1 MLATALVLALALVC
15 VVAWRVVVVNP
26 DALQLTV
33 LEVPVAALP
42 SAFDGYRI
50 ALLADL
56 HYGPQQ
62 PLARMRRAVAFA
74 NSQAPHLTV
83 LLGDYA
89 TSEWA
94 TPELSLRWYRRS
106 FAALAPVL
114 RQLRATDGVVAVVG
128 NHDYYASADETVA
141 WLQSIGARVLR
152 NEAMVLASPRGSL
165 RIVGLDDVEEGE
177 VDPAQVAALL
187 AGDTPTLVLSHHPDG
202 VRHCRAPSV
211 RLVVSGHTHGGQVVL
226 PGIGALV
233 TRSEVCT
240 RTHPAGWVPNPWAPL
255 FVSRGVGCQVPVR
268 IGAPPEVVILTLR
281 AAEGQSLAP
290 TGAGAPSLAAS
301 EPGGAPA
308 T

>member
-1 MLATALVLALALVC
+1 MLAAILALVLGIALV
-15 VVAWRVVVVNP
+15 VTWRVAVVNP

-33 LEVPVAALP
+33 LEVPIDRLP
-42 SAFDGYRI
+42 PAFDGYRV
-50 ALLADL
+50 ALLSDL

-62 PLARMRRAVAFA
+62 PLARMQRAVAFA

-94 TPELSLRWYRRS
+94 TPALSLRWYRRS

-114 RQLRATDGVVAVVG
+114 RQLRARDGVVGVIG
-128 NHDYYASADETVA
+128 NHDYYASADETVE
-141 WLQSIGARVLR
+141 WLRSLGARVLR
-152 NEAMVLASPRGSL
+152 NEAFELPSADGPL
-165 RIVGLDDVEEGE
+165 RVVGLDDVEEGE
-177 VDPAQVAALL
+177 VSEAQAAALL

-202 VRHCRAPSV
+202 VRHCAHPSV

-226 PGIGALV
+226 PWVGALV

-255 FVSRGVGCQVPVR
+255 FVSRGVGCQLPVR
-268 IGAPPEVVILTLR
+268 IGAPPEVVVLTLR
-281 AAEGQSLAP
+281 SAP
-290 TGAGAPSLAAS
+290 PGAGAAGAAPSKAS
-301 EPGGAPA
+301 
-308 T
+308 